1 MLFKMNPEWILNFRS
16 EMLISWFKIFPFFAS
31 DYLYIT
37 IIAIAYWL
45 NPRKRLFLDLGWLI
59 SFATLLNVIIKKA
72 FSIPRP
78 PSTLHM
84 LPINDGSFGFPS
96 GDVQV
101 ATVFFMII
109 FLSFNSKTLKII
121 SITMIINI
129 MLSRL
134 YLGVHS
140 IYDVIGGMIFGV
152 LIVLVYRSNF
162 MQAQISRWENSA
174 KSYYCILAFV
184 IGICFF
190 LWKDSPF
197 PLLLLLPI
205 GTLLGYGIVYICFK
219 YNSDLILNNA
229 QKTIGI
235 IISFILLFFFYK
247 TFPIIKNSTI
257 LFNFTPLLKFAL
269 LPVLIYIL
277 LPMIQRELKNRLN

>member
-1 MLFKMNPEWILNFRS
+1 M
-16 EMLISWFKIFPFFAS
+16 
-31 DYLYIT
+31 
-37 IIAIAYWL
+37 
-45 NPRKRLFLDLGWLI
+45 DLGWLI

-109 FLSFNSKTLKII
+109 FLSFNSK
-121 SITMIINI
+121 MIINI

-162 MQAQISRWENSA
+162 IQAQISRWENRA

-197 PLLLLLPI
+197 PLLVLLPI
-205 GTLLGYGIVYICFK
+205 GTLVGYGIVYICFK

-247 TFPIIKNSTI
+247 TFSIIKNSTI
-257 LFNFTPLLKFAL
+257 LFNFTL
-269 LPVLIYIL
+269 LPYYMTIFRDV
-277 LPMIQRELKNRLN
+277 RTKGLNFADNS

>member
-1 MLFKMNPEWILNFRS
+1 MNVF
-16 EMLISWFKIFPFFAS
+16 
-31 DYLYIT
+31 
-37 IIAIAYWL
+37 
-45 NPRKRLFLDLGWLI
+45 
-59 SFATLLNVIIKKA
+59 IKKA
-72 FSIPRP
+72 LSIPRP
-78 PSTLHM
+78 PSILHM

-101 ATVFFMII
+101 ATAFFMII

-197 PLLLLLPI
+197 LLLLLLPI
-205 GTLLGYGIVYICFK
+205 GTLLGYSIVYICFK

-235 IISFILLFFFYK
+235 ILLVSFCYSFFYK

-257 LFNFTPLLKFAL
+257 LFNFTLLLKFAL

-277 LPMIQRELKNRLN
+277 LPMMQRELKNRLN